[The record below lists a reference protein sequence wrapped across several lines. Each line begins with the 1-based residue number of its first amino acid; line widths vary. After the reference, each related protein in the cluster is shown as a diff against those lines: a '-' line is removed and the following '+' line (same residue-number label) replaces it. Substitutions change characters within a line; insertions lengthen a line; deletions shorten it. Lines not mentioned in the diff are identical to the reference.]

1 MASLCEKIWS
11 NCLAFIK
18 KQIPEQ
24 SFKTWFSPI
33 VPKKLE
39 NNVLTIQVPSQFFY
53 EWLEEHYVSLL
64 RQVVSQEIG
73 EAAKLEYDIVID
85 QGNKKE
91 GPVIINLPAK
101 LGYNASSYTEAN
113 SRGGHNNP
121 FVLKQ
126 LDDFDQIV
134 YLNPNYTFSNFI
146 EGDCNQLAK
155 SAAQAVA
162 KKPDNN
168 PFNPLMLYG
177 KVGLGKTHIVQA
189 LGNEVKANFA
199 KKFVLYVSSEQFTNQ
214 FIESLR
220 NNNIQDFTHFYLQ
233 ADVLILDDI
242 QFLAKKEKTQEIF
255 FHIFNHLHQ
264 AGKQLVM
271 TSDCPPSDLKGL
283 QERLLSRFKWG
294 LTADLQQPDFETRVA
309 IIKNKIRAD
318 GIDIQ
323 EDLIEYIAQSV
334 ETNIREL
341 EGVLISMMAHASLNK
356 REIDL
361 ALVKQ
366 VLKNIVPDIDTEVSI
381 DYLHKVVTEY
391 FNISLESIKSKTR
404 KKEIVIARH
413 VAMYL
418 AKQYTNHSLKYIG
431 DYCGGRDHSTVLHAI
446 QAVNGMLATEQHFK
460 HSVDEITRKVNLK
473 IPPNTEN
480 K

>member
-1 MASLCEKIWS
+1 MASSAETIWK
-11 NCLAFIK
+11 NCLSFIK
-18 KQIPEQ
+18 EQISDQ
-24 SFKTWFSPI
+24 SFTTWFKPI
-33 VPKKLE
+33 LPKKFE

-53 EWLEEHYVSLL
+53 EWLEEHYVTLL
-64 RQVVSQEIG
+64 CKAIFKEIG
-73 EAAKLEYDIVID
+73 PEGKLEYAIVID
-85 QGNKKE
+85 QGSKQKS
-91 GPVIINLPAK
+91 PLIINLPTQRNYSTPSHTSAD
-101 LGYNASSYTEAN
+101 NHQIN
-113 SRGGHNNP
+113 NNP
-121 FVLKQ
+121 FVLNKGY
-126 LDDFDQIV
+126 DFDQIT

-162 KKPDNN
+162 QKPEHN

-177 KVGLGKTHIVQA
+177 RVGLGKTHIVQA
-189 LGNEVKANFA
+189 LGNEVKANFE
-199 KKFVLYVSSEQFTNQ
+199 KKIVLYVSSERFTNQ

-220 NNNIQDFTHFYLQ
+220 KNSVQDFTHFYLQ
-233 ADVLILDDI
+233 SDVLIIDDI
-242 QFLAKKEKTQEIF
+242 QFLAKKEKTQESF
-255 FHIFNHLHQ
+255 FQIFNHLHQ
-264 AGKQLVM
+264 NGKQVVM
-271 TSDCPPSDLKGL
+271 TSDCPPKDLQGL

-294 LTADLQQPDFETRVA
+294 LTADLQTPDFETRVA
-309 IIKNKIRAD
+309 IIQNKIRAD
-318 GIDIQ
+318 GIDIPT
-323 EDLIEYIAQSV
+323 DLIEYIAQSV

-366 VLKNIVPDIDTEVSI
+366 VLKNIVHDTDTEVSI

-418 AKQYTNHSLKYIG
+418 TKQYTNHSLKYIG

-446 QAVNGMLATEQHFK
+446 QAVNDMLATEQNFK
-460 HSVDEITRKVNLK
+460 LSLEEIIRKVK
-473 IPPNTEN
+473 F
-480 K
+480 KMASG